1 MSKGVLIQSLEAYA
15 PADELEAQHK
25 VKILHFLRTESHCY
39 ERRNLNG
46 HLTAS
51 SLILNQSRDKALM
64 LHHAKLQIWLQPGGH
79 ADGET
84 DLLGVALKEAQEETG
99 LSTFKVLSKDI
110 FDVDMHLIPSHKQ
123 VPAHYHLDIR
133 FLLEADSQIP
143 LISNHESNQLAWIP
157 FTEMKAFNGDESVL
171 RMVRKVSQM

>member
-1 MSKGVLIQSLEAYA
+1 MSKAELIQSLEAYS
-15 PADELEAQHK
+15 PADELETEHQFN
-25 VKILHFLRTESHCY
+25 ILNFLRTESHCY
-39 ERRNLNG
+39 ERRNLKG

-51 SLILNQSRDKALM
+51 SLILNHTRDMALM

-84 DLLGVALKEAQEETG
+84 DLLGVAMKEAREETG
-99 LSTFKVLSKDI
+99 IPSFKVLSKDI
-110 FDVDMHLIPSHKQ
+110 FDIDMHLIPLHKQ

-133 FLLEADSQIP
+133 FLLETDSSIP

-157 FTEMKAFNGDESVL
+157 LTEMNSYNKDESVL